1 MIADYAYSLTTLM
14 RALSYRTTVCVRALM
29 FVMCSRGCML
39 RFVMCRVGLGN
50 RNIVPL
56 PPPRLSLSI
65 VYARPRP
72 GLLLLPLRGCGPP
85 RRTRSTGFTP
95 PAPCACLLDPGA
107 RALLAVALHA
117 YIELPTNKTLTDAT
131 HNATH
136 SSAAQLQP
144 TWPLPGGGTCPRYR
158 RTGLSPPEQGIA
170 PQPDRSAWPPP

>member
-1 MIADYAYSLTTLM
+1 MQYSLTTLM
-14 RALSYRTTVCVRALM
+14 RALSYFTSRVCVRGCY
-29 FVMCSRGCML
+29 VSWCRSR
-39 RFVMCRVGLGN
+39 N
-50 RNIVPL
+50 RSIVPRSRA
-56 PPPRLSLSI
+56 PSFMSLYR
-65 VYARPRP
+65 VYARPRL

-144 TWPLPGGGTCPRYR
+144 TWPLPGGGTGPRIR
-158 RTGLSPPEQGIA
+158 RTGLSPPEQDA
-170 PQPDRSAWPPP
+170 ARQPARSAWPPP